1 MFGMKRL
8 LITVFI
14 VLCQVGVIF
23 SQTRANDLLGYYLTY
38 DPKTN
43 DKAQLE
49 IYRAANGTYEAKV
62 VWVENKKNSAQVGT
76 VQIRNLTYDS
86 KTKEWKNG
94 KVTYDGS
101 EYSMNVSFSDD
112 GRLKARGFLG
122 ISLLGKTQYW
132 TKEKELRK

>member
-1 MFGMKRL
+1 M
-8 LITVFI
+8 
-14 VLCQVGVIF
+14 VLCQTAVIF
-23 SQTRANDLLGYYLTY
+23 SQTRADDIIGYYLTH

-49 IYRAANGTYEAKV
+49 IYRTADAKYEAKV
-62 VWVENKKNSAQVGT
+62 VWVENKKNSNQVGT
-76 VQIRNLTYDS
+76 VQIRNLTFDAKS
-86 KTKEWKNG
+86 KEWKNG
-94 KVTYDGS
+94 KVMYEGS
-101 EYSMNVSFSDD
+101 EYSMTISFSDD